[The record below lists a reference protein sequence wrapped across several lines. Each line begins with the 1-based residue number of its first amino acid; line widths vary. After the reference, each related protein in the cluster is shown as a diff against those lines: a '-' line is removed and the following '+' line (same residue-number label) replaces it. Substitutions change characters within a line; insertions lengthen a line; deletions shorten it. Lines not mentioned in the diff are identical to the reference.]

1 MGITHGIISF
11 WDIILGK
18 SQVRLAHCPFRKVHL
33 VSTVMRQK
41 QAYIQIEKV
50 DTGEPKFRGRKD
62 MSSFLSI
69 FRIPF
74 ISKKFRVRR
83 GRFQF
88 DLHVHGTVRTVF
100 LSESI
105 IVVAFIMR
113 NEV

>member
-1 MGITHGIISF
+1 
-11 WDIILGK
+11 
-18 SQVRLAHCPFRKVHL
+18 
-33 VSTVMRQK
+33 
-41 QAYIQIEKV
+41 
-50 DTGEPKFRGRKD
+50 